1 MASAMAMPVARSHCE
16 VGAPHECLAAGG
28 AVLLRR
34 PDGHHP
40 GIMLPPP
47 TAAKQQPTTNNQQ
60 PKRSTLTPT
69 GSSIHRD
76 VQSPMV
82 DWQSAAVVGQYLVV
96 TTSASS
102 LYRFFLDLL
111 PSSPPLLVKKPV
123 SAMAPGT
130 GGPSAMGYPPPE
142 IGHPARP
149 PARPLRFRT
158 LSPFRLRVSGDAL
171 SQDSYTMSLPRL
183 GRRAGG
189 LPPPR
194 PRPVSMV
201 PTWLLWHCTT
211 RSICLGEPLS
221 KRLLPQC

>member
-69 GSSIHRD
+69 GSSIYRD

-130 GGPSAMGYPPPE
+130 GGPSAMGYPPRDWSPC
-142 IGHPARP
+142 PPTRP
-149 PARPLRFRT
+149 PSSF
-158 LSPFRLRVSGDAL
+158 SHAL
-171 SQDSYTMSLPRL
+171 SLQTPSLRRRPQPGLLHNVIASLGAPRRWPPATTPSSSIHGAYVAAL
-183 GRRAGG
+183 ALHNPQH
-189 LPPPR
+189 LPWR
-194 PRPVSMV
+194 
-201 PTWLLWHCTT
+201 T
-211 RSICLGEPLS
+211 PL
-221 KRLLPQC
+221 